1 MSRSLRV
8 SRSGARRIE
17 KIVRIMRLRDK
28 QRTASN
34 AWMPVRAEGR
44 GAA

>member
-17 KIVRIMRLRDK
+17 KIVKIMRLRDK
-28 QRTASN
+28 QRTVSN
-34 AWMPVRAEGR
+34 SWLPARAEGR